1 MVGNWLAGFRRSSK
15 ERMVGEQKGQAEG
28 SGPGVERR
36 GLVGTDPRN
45 HQVAFKVKSLAVVP
59 EDKG

>member
-1 MVGNWLAGFRRSSK
+1 
-15 ERMVGEQKGQAEG
+15 MVGEQKGQAEG
-28 SGPGVERR
+28 SGPGVERH